1 MYLTMTSPTDF
12 PLKLTFT
19 SVIHFLP
26 FSLIYKAGRT
36 KVSFTF
42 LNDKNERS
50 IITTIF
56 ASVVFVA
63 AACAE
68 LVDPILLFSSEM
80 EALADVY
87 PCSGLLSELC
97 HPS

>member
-19 SVIHFLP
+19 SVIHHLP

-36 KVSFTF
+36 KVSFIF
-42 LNDKNERS
+42 LNAKNKRS

-56 ASVVFVA
+56 ASVVIAVFVAVA
-63 AACAE
+63 AA
-68 LVDPILLFSSEM
+68 V
-80 EALADVY
+80 V
-87 PCSGLLSELC
+87 SGFDTSFFF
-97 HPS
+97 

>member
-26 FSLIYKAGRT
+26 FSLIYNAGRT
-36 KVSFTF
+36 RVSFTF

-56 ASVVFVA
+56 ASVVIVVFVA
-63 AACAE
+63 AAVA
-68 LVDPILLFSSEM
+68 V
-80 EALADVY
+80 A
-87 PCSGLLSELC
+87 SGFDTSFFF
-97 HPS
+97 

>member
-19 SVIHFLP
+19 SVIYFLP

-42 LNDKNERS
+42 LNAKNKRS

-56 ASVVFVA
+56 ASVVIAVFVA
-63 AACAE
+63 AAAA
-68 LVDPILLFSSEM
+68 V
-80 EALADVY
+80 A
-87 PCSGLLSELC
+87 SGFDTSFFF
-97 HPS
+97 